1 MLKNKLGIE
10 NPAGLAQKE
19 INKLKGKYNMNLQE
33 YNFCF
38 QISGNFTTSIQAAS
52 LEKAKAKAIEK
63 CSEADFGLLENID
76 YNIAS
81 IVDEQDNEI
90 QE

>member
-1 MLKNKLGIE
+1 
-10 NPAGLAQKE
+10 
-19 INKLKGKYNMNLQE
+19 MNLQE

-38 QISGNFTTSIQAAS
+38 QISGIFTTSIQAAS
-52 LEKAKAKAIEK
+52 LEKAIKKAIEK

-81 IVDEQDNEI
+81 VEDAQGNEI
-90 QE
+90 QD